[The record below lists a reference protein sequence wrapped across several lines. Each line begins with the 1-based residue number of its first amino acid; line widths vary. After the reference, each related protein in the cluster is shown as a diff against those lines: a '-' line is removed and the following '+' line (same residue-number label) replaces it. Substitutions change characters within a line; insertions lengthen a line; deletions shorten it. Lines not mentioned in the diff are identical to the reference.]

1 MSSKL
6 EKTEKNM
13 AKITVEAEAAELD
26 KAIEAAYQRQKK
38 DIAVPG
44 FRKGKVPFQMVE
56 QMYGPQVFFEDAA
69 NSLIRDTYPKALEEC
84 KEDIVSQPKIEVVQI
99 EKGKPFI
106 YTAEVALKPPVKLG
120 KYKGVEIEKV
130 DASVAD
136 KDVDDEI
143 EKEREKNAR
152 KIEVTDRA
160 VKAKDEIKLD
170 FDGSVDGVAFE
181 GGKGTDY
188 PLTIGSNTFIPGF
201 EDQLVG
207 AEIGKEMDVNVTFP
221 EDYQEKTLAGKA
233 AIFKCTVKSITE
245 DELPELNDEFASD
258 VSEFSTMK
266 EYKADVRGKLEESKA
281 KEAKSRKEEE
291 AIEEVIKD
299 IEIDI
304 PDAMLETEQKQMVD
318 DFAQR
323 LQMQGLQMDQYLKY
337 TGSTYDRMVDQ
348 VKPEAEKRI
357 KTRLAL
363 EEIAAEEK
371 IKATD
376 EEFEN
381 EIKDMASAYNLE
393 PDKVKEMLGEKEK
406 EGVRKDLEIR
416 KAMELIAD
424 NAKEVEKKDSKDK
437 KETKD

>member
-26 KAIEAAYQRQKK
+26 KAIDAAYQRQKK

-44 FRKGKVPFQMVE
+44 FRKGKVPRQMVE

-106 YTAEVALKPPVKLG
+106 YTAVVALKPPVKLG
-120 KYKGVEIEKV
+120 EYKGVKIEKV
-130 DASVAD
+130 DASVSD
-136 KDVDDEI
+136 KEVDDEI
-143 EKEREKNAR
+143 QKELEKNAR

-170 FDGSVDGVAFE
+170 FDGSVDGVPFE

-207 AEIGKEMDVNVTFP
+207 AEIGKETDVNVTFP

-233 AIFKCTVKSITE
+233 AVFKCTVKSITE

-258 VSEFSTMK
+258 VSEFATLK

-281 KEAKSRKEEE
+281 KDAKSRKEEE
-291 AIEEVIKD
+291 AVEEVIKG
-299 IEIDI
+299 IEVDI
-304 PDAMLETEQKQMVD
+304 PDAMLETEQRQMVD
-318 DFAQR
+318 DFSQR
-323 LQMQGLQMDQYLKY
+323 LQMQGLQMEQYLKY

-363 EEIAAEEK
+363 EEIASEEK
-371 IKATD
+371 LKASD
-376 EEFEN
+376 EEFEK
-381 EIKDMASAYNLE
+381 EIRDMASAYNLE
-393 PDKVKEMLGEKEK
+393 TDKVKEMLGEKEK
-406 EGVRKDLEIR
+406 EGIYKDIEIR

-424 NAKEVEKKDSKDK
+424 NAKEVEKKEKTEKKD
-437 KETKD
+437 

>member
-26 KAIEAAYQRQKK
+26 KAIDAAYQRQKK

-44 FRKGKVPFQMVE
+44 FRKGKVPRQMVE

-106 YTAEVALKPPVKLG
+106 YTAVVALKPPVKLG
-120 KYKGVEIEKV
+120 EYKGVKIEKV
-130 DASVAD
+130 DASVSD
-136 KDVDDEI
+136 KEVDDEI
-143 EKEREKNAR
+143 QKELEKNAR

-170 FDGSVDGVAFE
+170 FDGSVDGVPFE

-207 AEIGKEMDVNVTFP
+207 AEIGKETDVNVTFP

-233 AIFKCTVKSITE
+233 AVFKCTVKSITE

-258 VSEFSTMK
+258 DSEFATLK

-281 KEAKSRKEEE
+281 KDAKSRKEEE
-291 AIEEVIKD
+291 AVEEVIKG
-299 IEIDI
+299 IEVDI
-304 PDAMLETEQKQMVD
+304 PDAMLETEQRQMVD
-318 DFAQR
+318 DFSQR
-323 LQMQGLQMDQYLKY
+323 LQMQGLQMEQYLKY

-363 EEIAAEEK
+363 EEIASEEK
-371 IKATD
+371 LKASD
-376 EEFEN
+376 EEFEK

-393 PDKVKEMLGEKEK
+393 TDKVKEMLGEKEK
-406 EGVRKDLEIR
+406 EGIYKDIEIR

-424 NAKEVEKKDSKDK
+424 NAKEVEKKEKTEKKD
-437 KETKD
+437 

>member
-26 KAIEAAYQRQKK
+26 KAIDAAYQRQKK

-44 FRKGKVPFQMVE
+44 FRKGKVPRQMVE

-106 YTAEVALKPPVKLG
+106 YTAVVALKPPVKLG
-120 KYKGVEIEKV
+120 EYKGVKIEKV
-130 DASVAD
+130 DASVSD
-136 KDVDDEI
+136 KEVDDEI
-143 EKEREKNAR
+143 QKELEKNAR

-170 FDGSVDGVAFE
+170 FDGSVDGVPFE

-207 AEIGKEMDVNVTFP
+207 AEIGKETDVNVTFP

-233 AIFKCTVKSITE
+233 AVFKCTVKSITE

-258 VSEFSTMK
+258 VSEFATLK

-281 KEAKSRKEEE
+281 KDAKSRKEEE
-291 AIEEVIKD
+291 AVEEVIKG
-299 IEIDI
+299 IEVDI
-304 PDAMLETEQKQMVD
+304 PDAMLET
-318 DFAQR
+318 
-323 LQMQGLQMDQYLKY
+323 
-337 TGSTYDRMVDQ
+337 
-348 VKPEAEKRI
+348 
-357 KTRLAL
+357 
-363 EEIAAEEK
+363 
-371 IKATD
+371 
-376 EEFEN
+376 
-381 EIKDMASAYNLE
+381 
-393 PDKVKEMLGEKEK
+393 DKFKEMLGEKEK
-406 EGVRKDLEIR
+406 EGIYKDIEIR

-424 NAKEVEKKDSKDK
+424 NAKEVEKKEKTEKKD
-437 KETKD
+437 